1 MTPTRRSLLAA
12 ALTLPAAPFLAR
24 LARAAAP
31 VDVAGPDALEGAI
44 RAAAPGTV
52 LRLAPGEYGRL
63 AMQGG
68 GGTKGAP
75 LTLTAADP
83 AAPPRFDRMDLRQVA
98 YLTLDGLDLEY
109 RFARGDKLTLRPFT
123 VLGAT
128 GLTLRRLRIDGDR
141 PTGVSPVD
149 DGFGTGFGLSL
160 RDGTDLLVEDCE
172 IADFFVG
179 LHASRSR
186 GVAVVGCNL
195 HTLRMDGLKFTEI
208 EGLRIEGNRI
218 HDFNRSLDSQDHS
231 DMIQIF
237 TEGTTRPSRDVLIRN
252 NLLSSGAGW
261 FTQSIWM
268 RNEVVSNGQAGPEM
282 FYRNVTIEEN
292 VIANAHVN
300 GIYVGEAAGVAIRR
314 NTVIRNARSAGKRG
328 RRGGP
333 DQQNN
338 LVLWTPIIRVAER
351 STDVTIEANV
361 TGGIKADAGQPGWRV
376 AGNVVVQDQ
385 SSIRPGYYGTVFDGD
400 PADPDRLRY
409 RKDGPLDGAG
419 VGARR
424 LQAD

>member
-195 HTLRMDGLKFTEI
+195 HTLRMDGLKFAGI

-252 NLLSSGAGW
+252 NLLSSGKGW
-261 FTQSIWM
+261 YTQSIFM
-268 RNEVVSNGQAGPEM
+268 RNEVVSKGGGAEM

-292 VIANAHVN
+292 VIANAHLH
-300 GIYVGEAAGVAIRR
+300 GITVGETEGLTIRR
-314 NTVIRNARSAGKRG
+314 NTVVRNARSEGAQK
-328 RRGGP
+328 
-333 DQQNN
+333 NAA
-338 LVLWTPIIRVAER
+338 LWTPMIRVAER
-351 STDVTIEANV
+351 SRDVTIEANV
-361 TGGIKADAGQPGWRV
+361 VAKIIGYENQPGWTV
-376 AGNVVVQDQ
+376 ARNMLVQDVSRIQ
-385 SSIRPGYYGTVFDGD
+385 PGFYETVLTGD
-400 PADPDRLRY
+400 PSDPAGLRY
-409 RKDGPLDGAG
+409 RAGGPLDGAG
-419 VGARR
+419 VGASR
-424 LQAD
+424 LQG